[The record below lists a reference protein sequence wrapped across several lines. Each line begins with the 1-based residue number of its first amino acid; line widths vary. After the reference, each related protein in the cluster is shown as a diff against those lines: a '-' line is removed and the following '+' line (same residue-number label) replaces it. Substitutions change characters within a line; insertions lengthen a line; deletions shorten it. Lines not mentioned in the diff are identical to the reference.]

1 MDRVNHRCPRVAQS
15 GEHDGESVNSTSCE
29 IRGRR
34 MPRPQGVGPM
44 RPALAQK
51 GENGL
56 RDDAA
61 QPPGLTA
68 AEARSASSRAGGRA
82 TGWKEMAKSFLAR
95 ENCRPVSNDGS
106 GGPRR
111 CCKRERPKE
120 SADHLDREAVA
131 EVRYASPLGA
141 EWACCARG
149 GRVRW
154 VAHAKFEFAS
164 MKRAEEFGEAS
175 GMDSL
180 RHFTP
185 EAHRL

>member
-1 MDRVNHRCPRVAQS
+1 
-15 GEHDGESVNSTSCE
+15 
-29 IRGRR
+29 
-34 MPRPQGVGPM
+34 MPRPRSVGSM

-51 GENGL
+51 GGDGL
-56 RDDAA
+56 RDDAV

-68 AEARSASSRAGGRA
+68 AEARSTSSRAGGRA
-82 TGWKEMAKSFLAR
+82 AGWKEMAKSFLAR

-131 EVRYASPLGA
+131 EVRYASPIWA
-141 EWACCARG
+141 EGACCARG
-149 GRVRW
+149 GRVWW
-154 VAHAKFEFAS
+154 VAHANFEFTS
-164 MKRAEEFGEAS
+164 TKRAEEFGEAS
-175 GMDSL
+175 GMDPL
-180 RHFTP
+180 RHFAP